1 MKRTLFIQH
10 RAPFGSESPQE
21 QVDAQLVAATF
32 GLPVAVL
39 FQDDGVWQLLSQQD
53 GAALDRRTLGAQLQ
67 ALELYEVRELYVD
80 AASLA
85 ERGLA
90 PGQLALDVQVL
101 DADGLRDLIAR
112 HDLVLRF

>member
-10 RAPFGSESPQE
+10 RAPYGSESPQE

-32 GLPVAVL
+32 GLRVSVL

-53 GAALDRRTLGAQLQ
+53 GKQLERRTLGAQLQ
-67 ALELYEVRELYVD
+67 ALGLYDIQNFYVD
-80 AASLA
+80 AASLD
-85 ERGLA
+85 ERGLRA
-90 PGQLALDVQVL
+90 ETLSLPVKVL
-101 DADGLRDLIAR
+101 DAPGLQALLAE